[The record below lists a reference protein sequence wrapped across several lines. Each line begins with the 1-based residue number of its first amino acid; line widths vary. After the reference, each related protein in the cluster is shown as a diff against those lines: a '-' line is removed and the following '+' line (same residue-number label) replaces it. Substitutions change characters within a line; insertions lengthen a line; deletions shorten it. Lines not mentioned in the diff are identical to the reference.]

1 MAKRRVQIVD
11 LPKAQTGQQVG
22 YGLYN
27 RLATMGGLSNQRRG
41 TTTSVNKSMGRVA
54 DGEEP
59 NLEAEGGETV
69 MVPGLYGGIPT
80 HFNITGPRHA
90 QGGVAMNLPEDSFI
104 FSDFVQMRL
113 KDPDVLNYFGKTAKK
128 GGKGKGYTP
137 ADIAKQYDINKYI
150 EILNDPNSDDI
161 DKTTAEIMI
170 QNYNLKLGALGLIQ
184 ESQKGFEDG
193 VPIVSMPYMDHM
205 GITEKDLGVQSEES
219 KQLTVII
226 EQMLQ
231 KGLSMEEIIAKLITE
246 EIPPEVIIDA
256 LVGTEMS
263 EEEAIQLV
271 EGIISELMNETPMNQ
286 EQMPQQQM
294 QQEMPQEMM
303 DPNMM
308 SQEPMSPEMM
318 LHGGR
323 VQPKLRRLKR
333 AQEGGMP
340 PEMMQQQGPPQG
352 QAQGQDPMAEVIAMV
367 EQMLQQG
374 AELPAVIFELINMQV
389 PEQLVAEVLMQLGVP
404 EQEIQQAFEIA
415 MSHPEMQQS
424 QEPVMDPAMMQG
436 QGMTP
441 DMMPA
446 MDPTMMRMGGYTS
459 SKEPGPLYDDY
470 APAQNP
476 YHKLGIYKGD
486 KDYGRF
492 LDVNSDGTYAVQRGE
507 NLKNFLGSTFTPN
520 KVSRVPLY
528 ARVNQ
533 RFEQGGMQQETTLEE
548 MIAEALQQGAEPQKI
563 IDALVKQGLDPQRAQ
578 QSVQQVAQMM
588 MGQQPQ
594 VVMQRGGSLKKYQ
607 KAGQVPK
614 KYRTDKR
621 YNIKDPNFTYAGLKK
636 GDYINLGNGKFQ
648 KINVD
653 VSDDFTYDKTLEGD
667 VRSDINIDAALFQLA
682 YFKELSKNPK
692 LKKAFHKAYME
703 SIKDKKLFT
712 SKKGTTSGFYG
723 NKDLEK
729 VTPDELIDIYTK
741 HIETNANLY
750 LTGLDAT
757 DFTQNGKLEANVSKE
772 KKDRYKKMAGGKDN
786 PTLQD
791 IYEAKGLSPKGID
804 IAKSQAGQWAYQKI
818 AADPDKYIDDP
829 ELLEIAKAT
838 IKEDPS
844 MGVEDEVGTEYGAKV
859 ISPIDGYLGNTTI
872 GHLGSTNLVGDPF
885 SDEEL
890 EEVEE
895 VEEDDADIPYQ
906 APRPW
911 VDLGMSSA
919 HKRQYADA
927 LSRRNLPPLV
937 LGQPDVNMRAP
948 DYVLKDWRGMQFDT
962 ASDYKQ
968 GFESMAANTTNPAV
982 ARASMLAG
990 MGKLAD
996 TAGKF
1001 RSDTLDYNVAVQNQF
1016 SPLIEDVYNKMNIQ
1030 RGTLWD
1036 KNLGD
1041 MNQRRQE
1048 QWLARQKSQTDAI
1061 NVLNASDQ
1069 DKAYRAALMYNNP
1082 QQAINPD
1089 GLLYYH
1095 NSKAI
1100 LPDATPGSDIASSYE
1115 KYFKLTGK
1123 EDLAVKLA
1131 ELERGKGHFS
1141 KEKAADTESDDYI
1154 EYLANKNNKR
1164 GGEHGVHASDLFP
1177 FWY

>member
-1 MAKRRVQIVD
+1 MAKRKVQIVD

-54 DGEEP
+54 EGEEP

-69 MVPGLYGGIPT
+69 MVPGLYGGVPT

-128 GGKGKGYTP
+128 RGKGKGYTP

-161 DKTTAEIMI
+161 DKKTAEIMI
-170 QNYNLKLGALGLIQ
+170 KNYNLKLGALGLVQ

-193 VPIVSMPYMDHM
+193 IPEVSMPYMDHM
-205 GITEKDLGVQSEES
+205 RITEKDLGVQSKES
-219 KQLTVII
+219 KELTVII

-231 KGLSMEEIIAKLITE
+231 EGLPIEEIIAKLITE

-271 EGIISELMNETPMNQ
+271 EGIISELMNETSMNQ

-294 QQEMPQEMM
+294 QQEMPQQMM

-323 VQPKLRRLKR
+323 VQPKLRKLKR
-333 AQEGGMP
+333 AQQGGMS

-352 QAQGQDPMAEVIAMV
+352 QAQGQDPMAEVITMI

-374 AELPAVIFELINMQV
+374 VELPAVIFELINMQV
-389 PEQLVAEVLMQLGVP
+389 PEQIVAEVLMQLGVP

-436 QGMTP
+436 QGVSP

-446 MDPTMMRMGGYTS
+446 MDPSMMQM
-459 SKEPGPLYDDY
+459 
-470 APAQNP
+470 
-476 YHKLGIYKGD
+476 
-486 KDYGRF
+486 
-492 LDVNSDGTYAVQRGE
+492 
-507 NLKNFLGSTFTPN
+507 
-520 KVSRVPLY
+520 
-528 ARVNQ
+528 
-533 RFEQGGMQQETTLEE
+533 GGMQQEPTLEE

-563 IDALVKQGLDPQRAQ
+563 IEALVKQGLDPQRAQ

-594 VVMQRGGSLKKYQ
+594 AVMQKGGSLKKYK

-621 YNIKDPNFTYAGLKK
+621 YNITDPDFTYAGLKK
-636 GDYINLGNGKFQ
+636 GDYINLGDGKFQ

-653 VSDDFTYDKTLEGD
+653 ISDDFTYDKTLEGG
-667 VRSDINIDAALFQLA
+667 VRDDIESALFQLA
-682 YFKELSKNPK
+682 YFKELSKNPE
-692 LKKAFHKAYME
+692 LKRAFHKAYIDI
-703 SIKDKKLFT
+703 IKDKELFT
-712 SKKGTTSGFYG
+712 SKKGTTSKFFGD
-723 NKDLEK
+723 KELEK

-757 DFTQNGKLEANVSKE
+757 DFTQNGKLAANVPKE
-772 KKDRYKKMAGGKDN
+772 KKELYKKMAGDKDN

-818 AADPDKYIDDP
+818 AAEPEKYIEDP
-829 ELLEIAKAT
+829 ELVEIAKAT
-838 IKEDPS
+838 IKPDPS
-844 MGVEDEVGTEYGAKV
+844 MGAEDETGTKYEHKS

-872 GHLGSTNLVGDPF
+872 GHLGTTTLLGDAF
-885 SDEEL
+885 IDEEL
-890 EEVEE
+890 EEEIEE
-895 VEEDDADIPYQ
+895 VEEIEEDDDYIPYQ

-948 DYVLKDWRGMQFDT
+948 DYVLKDWRGMQFDA

-968 GFESMAANTTNPAV
+968 GFESMAANTANPAV
-982 ARASMLAG
+982 ARANMVAG

-1016 SPLIEDVYNKMNIQ
+1016 SPMIEDVYNKMNIQ

-1048 QWLARQKSQTDAI
+1048 QWLAKQKSQTDAI

-1082 QQAINPD
+1082 QQAITPD

-1095 NSKAI
+1095 NPKAI
-1100 LPDATPGSDIASSYE
+1100 TPDATPGSDIASSYK
-1115 KYFKLTGK
+1115 KYFNLTGK

-1131 ELERGKGHFS
+1131 ELERGKGHFD
-1141 KEKAADTESDDYI
+1141 KNRAQDPDDADYM
-1154 EYLANKNNKR
+1154 EYLASKQSKK

>member
-11 LPKAQTGQQVG
+11 LPKAQTGQQVS

-27 RLATMGGLSNQRRG
+27 KQATMGGLSNSRRG
-41 TTTSVNKSMGRVA
+41 TTTAVNKSMGRVA
-54 DGEEP
+54 EGEEP

-113 KDPDVLNYFGKTAKK
+113 KDPDVLKYFGKTAKK

-161 DKTTAEIMI
+161 DKKTAEIMI
-170 QNYNLKLGALGLIQ
+170 QNYNLKLGALGLMQ

-193 VPIVSMPYMDHM
+193 VPEVSMPYMDHM
-205 GITEKDLGVQSEES
+205 GVTEKDLGIQSEES
-219 KQLTVII
+219 KQVTMMI
-226 EQMLQ
+226 EQMLEQ
-231 KGLSMEEIIAKLITE
+231 GLPIEKIIAKLITE
-246 EIPPEVIIDA
+246 EIPPDVIIDA

-271 EGIISELMNETPMNQ
+271 EGIISELMNETSMNQ

-294 QQEMPQEMM
+294 QQEMPEQQMQQQMM
-303 DPNMM
+303 DPSMM
-308 SQEPMSPEMM
+308 SQEPMSQEMM

-323 VQPKLRRLKR
+323 VQRRLRSLPR
-333 AQEGGMP
+333 AQEGGMT
-340 PEMMQQQGPPQG
+340 PEMMQQQGPPQ
-352 QAQGQDPMAEVIAMV
+352 AQGQDPMAEVMAMI
-367 EQMLQQG
+367 EQMMQQG
-374 AELPAVIFELINMQV
+374 AELPAVIFELMNMQV
-389 PEQLVAEVLMQLGVP
+389 PEEIIAEVLMQIGVP

-424 QEPVMDPAMMQG
+424 QEPAMDPAMMQG

-446 MDPTMMRMGGYTS
+446 MDPSMMQM
-459 SKEPGPLYDDY
+459 
-470 APAQNP
+470 
-476 YHKLGIYKGD
+476 
-486 KDYGRF
+486 
-492 LDVNSDGTYAVQRGE
+492 
-507 NLKNFLGSTFTPN
+507 
-520 KVSRVPLY
+520 
-528 ARVNQ
+528 
-533 RFEQGGMQQETTLEE
+533 GGMQQEPTLEE

-563 IDALVKQGLDPQRAQ
+563 IEALIKQGLDPQRAQ

-594 VVMQRGGSLKKYQ
+594 AVMQKGGSLKKYQ

-614 KYRTDKR
+614 KYRTDKK
-621 YNIKDPNFTYAGLKK
+621 YDATDPNFTYAGLKK
-636 GDYINLGNGKFQ
+636 GDYIKLKSGQFQ

-653 VSDDFTYDKTLEGD
+653 VSDDFTYDKTLEGG
-667 VRSDINIDAALFQLA
+667 VRDNIDQALFQLA

-692 LKKAFHKAYME
+692 LKEAFHKAYIE
-703 SIKDKKLFT
+703 GIKDKKLFT

-729 VTPDELIDIYTK
+729 VTADQLIDIYTK

-757 DFTQNGKLEANVSKE
+757 DFTQNGKLEASVTKE
-772 KKDRYKKMAGGKDN
+772 QKDLYKKMAGGKEN

-804 IAKSQAGQWAYQKI
+804 IAKSQAGQWAYQKL
-818 AADPDKYIDDP
+818 AAEPEKYIEDP
-829 ELLEIAKAT
+829 ELLEMAKAT
-838 IKEDPS
+838 IMKDPS
-844 MGVEDEVGTEYGAKV
+844 MGVDDEVGTEYGAKV

-885 SDEEL
+885 SDD
-890 EEVEE
+890 EVEE
-895 VEEDDADIPYQ
+895 VEVIDSKDRFEPLYEG
-906 APRPW
+906 PRPW
-911 VDLGMSSA
+911 VDLGMSTA

-927 LSRRNLPPLV
+927 LSRRNLPPLE
-937 LGQPDVNMRAP
+937 LGQPDMNMRAP
-948 DYVLKDWRGMQFDT
+948 DGVLKDWRGQQFDA

-968 GFESMAANTTNPAV
+968 GFESMAANTANPAV
-982 ARASMLAG
+982 ARANMLAG
-990 MGKLAD
+990 MGKLGD
-996 TAGKF
+996 TAGKL
-1001 RSDTLDYNVAVQNQF
+1001 RSDVLDYNVTVQNQF
-1016 SPLIEDVYNKMNIQ
+1016 SPMIEDVYNKMSLQ
-1030 RGTLWD
+1030 RGTRWD
-1036 KNLGD
+1036 QNLAQ
-1041 MNQRRQE
+1041 MNQRKQE
-1048 QWLARQKSQTDAI
+1048 QWLARQKSQTEAI
-1061 NVLNASDQ
+1061 AVLNASDQ
-1069 DKAYRAALMYNNP
+1069 DKAMRANFMYNYP
-1082 QQAINPD
+1082 QQAITTD
-1089 GLLYYH
+1089 GLLYFH
-1095 NSKAI
+1095 NPKAI
-1100 LPDATPGSDIASSYE
+1100 TPDATAGNDIASSYQ
-1115 KYFKLTGK
+1115 KYFDKTGNV
-1123 EDLAVKLA
+1123 ESAVKLT
-1131 ELERGKGHFS
+1131 ELERGKGHFNKNS
-1141 KEKAADTESDDYI
+1141 AQDPEYEDYMN
-1154 EYLANKNNKR
+1154 YLASRQSKR
-1164 GGEHGVHASDLFP
+1164 GGQHGVHASDLFP